1 MIQRLQ
7 HDLKAAIER
16 EKAQEKRKTVF
27 VSTTSNLIGTLINTI
42 TFSVNSL
49 KQNND
54 HMTPE
59 ERLQAFSK
67 IEKSLQKAR
76 QKVDELLE
84 KEGERL

>member
-1 MIQRLQ
+1 MSRN
-7 HDLKAAIER
+7 
-16 EKAQEKRKTVF
+16 F
-27 VSTTSNLIGTLINTI
+27 VQVL
-42 TFSVNSL
+42 
-49 KQNND
+49 
-54 HMTPE
+54 MTPE